1 VPSTYDKIQTT
12 TLGSSTQFITFSGI
26 PATYTDLV
34 LIFQCT
40 GASVNMNWD
49 IRVGNGTVDSG
60 SNYSATY
67 LVGGSGGAS
76 SNRTSN
82 QNTLR
87 LGFSAFIQSSGG
99 VFTAITQIMNYAN
112 TTTNKTVISRDGNA
126 NQDVVEAAVGLW
138 RSTSAIDIITMGD
151 FGGAT
156 MAAGTTAT
164 LYGIKAA

>member
-1 VPSTYDKIQTT
+1 MPSTYTPIATT
-12 TLGSSTQFITFSGI
+12 TLVSSQPTITFNVI
-26 PATYTDLV
+26 PSTYTDLV
-34 LIFQCT
+34 LVFQCT
-40 GASVNMNWD
+40 AASVNMNWD

-76 SNRTSN
+76 SNRVSN
-82 QNTLR
+82 QNTMR
-87 LGFSAFIQSSGG
+87 LGFSAYIQSSGG
-99 VFTAITQIMNYAN
+99 VFTAITNIMNYAN
-112 TTTNKTVISRDGNA
+112 TTTYKSVISRDGNA
-126 NQDVVEAAVGLW
+126 NQSVVESVAGLW
-138 RSTSAIDIITMGD
+138 RSTSAINIITVGD